1 MSEASETFE
10 FTSQNLERCQDY
22 LKRYPTKQAAMLPVL
37 HVAQEQHGFISK
49 EVETAVAEVLEVPE
63 VEVHKVVTF
72 YTLFH
77 RHPVGRHQIRL
88 CMNLACWLRG
98 SDCIKAHL
106 EEKLGVASGGTTSDG
121 KITWE
126 AVSDCMGACEDAPMM
141 QLDKDYYDELTPEK
155 VDQILEKETA

>member
-1 MSEASETFE
+1 MSQASETFE
-10 FTSQNLERCQDY
+10 FTSRNLERCRDY

-37 HVAQEQHGFISK
+37 HLAQEQHGFISK
-49 EVETAVAEVLEVPE
+49 DVEAAVAEVLEVPE

-77 RHPVGRHQIRL
+77 QRPVGRHQIRL

-98 SDCIKAHL
+98 SQRIKQHL

-121 KITWE
+121 NITWE

-155 VDQILEKETA
+155 VDRILEKETA